1 MTEKKVE
8 KNVRIS
14 RVHCDL
20 IFCGIADETL
30 VVREGDI
37 RGGGAVTLV
46 VGDDLY
52 TIVLPDTDTAVEKK
66 VRKELRREGMYTY
79 E

>member
-1 MTEKKVE
+1 
-8 KNVRIS
+8 
-14 RVHCDL
+14 L